1 MAAQIKGND
10 DESQRVEIKNM
21 SPEALSFFLSSLF
34 STTQQKQ
41 ALIEVTRYRRSSTT
55 VLPATITFKRQR
67 MESTERQVT
76 DPHESRARCL
86 RTCVRPCQF
95 THTHTHLW
103 LVLLQH
109 EDAVGDVQE
118 RA

>member
-41 ALIEVTRYRRSSTT
+41 ALIEVTSTRT
-55 VLPATITFKRQR
+55 RLEMCKNVLE
-67 MESTERQVT
+67 ESLKVYSAASAIQGAFDEET
-76 DPHESRARCL
+76 DEGAGAS
-86 RTCVRPCQF
+86 
-95 THTHTHLW
+95 
-103 LVLLQH
+103 
-109 EDAVGDVQE
+109 
-118 RA
+118 